1 MKQSEIEEVLK
12 RQSRETGIP
21 AKELRRMCL
30 VGGLDLLDA
39 GKLVVKRKVSAP
51 EKSNKEGGA
60 A

>member
-1 MKQSEIEEVLK
+1 
-12 RQSRETGIP
+12 
-21 AKELRRMCL
+21 MCL

-51 EKSNKEGGA
+51 EKSNKEGSA